1 MINTMDVLL
10 DTCAFLYLCT
20 DDPKLS
26 PGAKRAIL
34 NRQNRRFLS
43 VGSVWEMAIKA
54 NPMRQSNKKLELGKP
69 LDVFMAEYLTR
80 YEVELIP
87 LDMVYLSK
95 VSVLLE
101 EHGDPFDRLII
112 AKALVLSIPIVTND
126 PKFDGFG
133 VTIIW

>member
-1 MINTMDVLL
+1 MDVLL

-26 PGAKRAIL
+26 SAATRIIL

-43 VGSVWEMAIKA
+43 IGSVWEMAIKS
-54 NPMRQSNKKLELGKP
+54 NPMRPSNKKLELGKP
-69 LDVFMAEYLTR
+69 LDVFMSEYLEL

-87 LDMVYLSK
+87 LDMSCLAKLS
-95 VSVLLE
+95 VMLA

-126 PKFDGFG
+126 PKFIGFG